1 MCVCS
6 CMCVRRTDFECCTVH
21 THTNNP
27 GFRGLF
33 ATSSSSSSSSFF
45 IRILPLS
52 PLLLF
57 LFGLTGR
64 SFPRPWDPCVGLRVG
79 YLSVVMVKKESGT
92 PGPVPLTASGA
103 AAPTA
108 PASSPYANHFYEV
121 SPHAA
126 TAPTAEAAGS
136 SVSLAFEYFM
146 PGARV
151 KCTSCYG
158 DNLEGEVMAFD
169 LNTRMLV
176 LKMSATDRRPSHN
189 DVQMLNMNYMKDVK
203 LLSEAKNNNGTPPAD
218 PPTLNIQRVSSVTSQ
233 GFESKSLKNSS
244 SEVLKNRIGQNLVRK
259 GRLIKAFKSGVSVE
273 GQRLF
278 QVISKTIDEIDWEG
292 ENIVVMRKV
301 TITPPY
307 KPENIKGVSD
317 SKAVLHIT
325 KIVEKHVE
333 DERDSTAKAS
343 QSRNSSA
350 SPAKS
355 ASPSQSVGGVGGGK
369 DAATPVDSQQSAPP
383 SASASTSSSPRAAS
397 TTPTS
402 GSSAPSQ
409 AGPTQANNNTTA
421 TTNNSSSSSSSS
433 SNNNQRNTNGPRQQG
448 GGQDRRSNN
457 SNNASGGSHAS
468 STSNNS
474 GRNGPSGNQRSSAA
488 KPM

>member
-1 MCVCS
+1 
-6 CMCVRRTDFECCTVH
+6 
-21 THTNNP
+21 
-27 GFRGLF
+27 
-33 ATSSSSSSSSFF
+33 
-45 IRILPLS
+45 
-52 PLLLF
+52 
-57 LFGLTGR
+57 
-64 SFPRPWDPCVGLRVG
+64 
-79 YLSVVMVKKESGT
+79 MVKKESGT

-218 PPTLNIQRVSSVTSQ
+218 PPTLNIQR
-233 GFESKSLKNSS
+233 
-244 SEVLKNRIGQNLVRK
+244 LKNRIGQNLVRK

-355 ASPSQSVGGVGGGK
+355 ASPSQSVGGVGG
-369 DAATPVDSQQSAPP
+369 DTPGVF
-383 SASASTSSSPRAAS
+383 TSEMNPYEF
-397 TTPTS
+397 
-402 GSSAPSQ
+402 
-409 AGPTQANNNTTA
+409 
-421 TTNNSSSSSSSS
+421 
-433 SNNNQRNTNGPRQQG
+433 
-448 GGQDRRSNN
+448 RRHF
-457 SNNASGGSHAS
+457 AF
-468 STSNNS
+468 
-474 GRNGPSGNQRSSAA
+474 
-488 KPM
+488 